1 MGEASTNLIAWANF
15 CTAIGTFIG
24 IAKLWV
30 KLEADNARQDRQIT
44 RMLNELRINT
54 ECNKAALETHIAHGA
69 NGTCHDALRR
79 LNDFLNAAAHSDE

>member
-24 IAKLWV
+24 IAKLWM

-44 RMLNELRINT
+44 RMMNELRVNT

-79 LNDFLNAAAHSDE
+79 LNDFLNAAAHSDD